1 MKPTASTEPAT
12 GGFLRTHG
20 DSYKIQTS
28 GIPKFQQTTPREF
41 SDRANYKFYHL
52 EGDMTYDD
60 VSGILEKNLF
70 DDFT

>member
-12 GGFLRTHG
+12 VSFLRTHG

-28 GIPKFQQTTPREF
+28 GIPKFQQTTPRN
-41 SDRANYKFYHL
+41 SPIVLIINFYHL

-60 VSGILEKNLF
+60 A
-70 DDFT
+70 